1 MKSIRYTVFKRNI
14 SILQIRGKSSTPYTI
29 FIFIKVRRS
38 FKGIL
43 THSFISLV
51 HIEITNPLTVCIADG
66 GDTMIAYHSGSIAIP
81 TRKDG
86 QPTTLFIFMHQRLHH
101 ISPLC
106 RKKQID
112 HRMQGTVGIPHTIIL
127 IIRFSFRKLAYRS
140 AIRKRG
146 ITAIYIIECM
156 RQKRSTIE
164 STVKHFLVCK
174 SFGLYINSREM
185 FLPHLS

>member
-14 SILQIRGKSSTPYTI
+14 SILQIRGKSSTPHTI

-112 HRMQGTVGIPHTIIL
+112 HRMQGIL

-140 AIRKRG
+140 TIRKRG
-146 ITAIYIIECM
+146 ITAIYIIKCM
-156 RQKRSTIE
+156 RQKRGTIE